1 MFKLTCQRQQV
12 ALFVQGYQPQMMQQ
26 GMAGGMV
33 MPPQSMAQG
42 QGSLQNVVANQ
53 AHYFAQQQV
62 GSCRN
67 APGRHAVQV

>member
-1 MFKLTCQRQQV
+1 M
-12 ALFVQGYQPQMMQQ
+12 QGYQPQMMQQ

-62 GSCRN
+62 GSWGN
-67 APGRHAVQV
+67 A

>member
-1 MFKLTCQRQQV
+1 MLELTCQRQQV
-12 ALFVQGYQPQMMQQ
+12 ALSVQGYQPQMMQQ

-62 GSCRN
+62 GSCCN
-67 APGRHAVQV
+67 AQGCHEAQV